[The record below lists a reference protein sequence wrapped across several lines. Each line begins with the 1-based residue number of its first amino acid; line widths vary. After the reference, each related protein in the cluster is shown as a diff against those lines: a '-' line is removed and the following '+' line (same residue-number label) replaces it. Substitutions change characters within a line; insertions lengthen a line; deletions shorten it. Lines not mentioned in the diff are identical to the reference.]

1 MKKAIAWILALC
13 LMSMSLPAMAAT
25 SSTPLF
31 TLADNVMD
39 SILNFAYDAQQGRI
53 YALGNEQLYTMNE
66 DGSNVQTWAIEPYD
80 LGEDAAN
87 GYFNQYGVY
96 FLDGTAYVLGGAVI
110 YEDDQSDA
118 RIRDYGRIRWFL
130 MKRRAQCAWNWRW
143 KSMEKA

>member
-13 LMSMSLPAMAAT
+13 LLAMGLPAMAAT

-66 DGSNVQTWAIEPYD
+66 DGKHAI
-80 LGEDAAN
+80 
-87 GYFNQYGVY
+87 
-96 FLDGTAYVLGGAVI
+96 
-110 YEDDQSDA
+110 
-118 RIRDYGRIRWFL
+118 
-130 MKRRAQCAWNWRW
+130 
-143 KSMEKA
+143 